1 MASYISAF
9 FRFTAHVS
17 SFAQILLYLP
27 LALDIAGKQCMLALS
42 LLLTLSF
49 AFSATLHLLV
59 RNTRLKPLS
68 TTLSLLQPFLIPALL
83 LLTLNLYST
92 DSTIIPSSSLRSK
105 ILHPS
110 HSAPSTPS
118 FSSPLLESTLEQAP
132 QIWAS
137 VLRTLS
143 PIFVILEGLCTLLC
157 IQRVSRFTLTRIEN
171 SKSPDFM
178 KLFILVLAS
187 AVYVGNFWFLFEVST
202 NFLPF
207 PPAEI
212 C

>member
-1 MASYISAF
+1 
-9 FRFTAHVS
+9 
-17 SFAQILLYLP
+17 
-27 LALDIAGKQCMLALS
+27 MLALS

-92 DSTIIPSSSLRSK
+92 DSVTTS
-105 ILHPS
+105 S
-110 HSAPSTPS
+110 HSLKSKLLHSSPSPTTPHFAS
-118 FSSPLLESTLEQAP
+118 NSPLLESTLEQAP

-137 VLRTLS
+137 ILRTLS

-187 AVYVGNFWFLFEVST
+187 AVYVGNFWFLFEVRPRLSLSST
-202 NFLPF
+202 
-207 PPAEI
+207 
-212 C
+212 